1 MSDLRRRPNT
11 QAKIVQLD
19 LRWVLSRLSGTAIRH
34 VFRQYVLRKR
44 IGILLK
50 RINIA
55 VFLKCVTTPLTISAN
70 DGCHDT

>member
-34 VFRQYVLRKR
+34 IFGEYVFREW
-44 IGILLK
+44 ISILLSC
-50 RINIA
+50 INIA
-55 VFLKCVTTPLTISAN
+55 VYLKYAATPLTISAN
-70 DGCHDT
+70 EG